1 MKKLLYLICLLSF
14 GQIFSADDG
23 REQEALE
30 ALLMLGGN
38 PGKRAAR
45 DHDDQLGAKRQQVV
59 SAGLA
64 QSGDHDEEFLRQ
76 YCGKDLDSQ
85 GELNLHKQI
94 CFQRSS
100 SLQAQQNPA
109 LLGATSAVSVAA
121 PAQANP
127 LKAGVDYSDS
137 QKITCRLC
145 TKSMPTYD
153 AFTDH
158 QMKAHRGHKE
168 PDNTIKCRVESCVKC
183 NSKKR
188 GAPMTFH
195 NHGNRNRHEELAAT
209 CMITGQKSI
218 KKHNC
223 PYCNNNF
230 TRNHDLQDHIAT
242 KCKKISESLRK
253 EINHSKFT
261 CPHCC
266 SSNPFK
272 FFVLNDL
279 NKHIED
285 QHKGKPLVVQG
296 VIVKQQPEEVEST
309 YDEDKDDDSDKNE
322 V

>member
-45 DHDDQLGAKRQQVV
+45 DHDDQSRAKRQQVV
-59 SAGLA
+59 YAGLA
-64 QSGDHDEEFLRQ
+64 QSGDDEEFICQ

-109 LLGATSAVSVAA
+109 LLDATSAVSVAA

-127 LKAGVDYSDS
+127 LKAGVDNSRS
-137 QKITCRLC
+137 QEIICRLC
-145 TKSMPTYD
+145 RKYIPTYND
-153 AFTDH
+153 FTDH
-158 QMKAHRGHKE
+158 QMEVHRGYKE
-168 PDNTIKCRVESCVKC
+168 PDNTIKCRIEDCVKC
-183 NSKKR
+183 NSKKG

-195 NHGNRNRHEELAAT
+195 NHGNRKRHEEVAAT
-209 CMITGQKSI
+209 CTITG
-218 KKHNC
+218 KKNIEKHSC
-223 PYCNNNF
+223 VYCNKKF

-242 KCKKISESLRK
+242 RCNNVPENLRK

-261 CPHCC
+261 CPYCFSC
-266 SSNPFK
+266 NPFK

-279 NKHIED
+279 NEHIKD
-285 QHKGKPLVVQG
+285 MHKGKQLVQQG
-296 VIVKQQPEEVEST
+296 VIVKQQPQVVESSDDD
-309 YDEDKDDDSDKNE
+309 DEDE